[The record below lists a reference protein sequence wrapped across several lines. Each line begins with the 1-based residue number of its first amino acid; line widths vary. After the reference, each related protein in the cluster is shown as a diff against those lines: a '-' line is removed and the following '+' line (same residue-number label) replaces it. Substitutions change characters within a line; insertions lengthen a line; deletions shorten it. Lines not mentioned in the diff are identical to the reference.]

1 MDLINSSNKANSPLS
16 SSTSSSS
23 SKSKKKNKQQ
33 SQKDLNNSGGLR
45 FIGVRRRP
53 WGRYAAEIRDPLTK
67 ERHWLGTFD
76 TAEEAALAYD
86 RAARSMRMRMQ
97 TKEYN
102 SNSMRTTRTNFVY
115 SDMPPGSSLTSI
127 ISPDD
132 EYSQHPLLFQMNS
145 QQNQPPPPLP
155 PSGFFPVPGDEWIQR
170 TTLTDYHNQ
179 QQLQPQQLCDEQK
192 IITDGFIT
200 HGDVGGGGGG
210 GSTKTNQHYY
220 CNVDEAEAEL
230 PPLPPDISNS
240 YDSRSVC
247 GVHVHGSVWNEE
259 DPMSNLLTDNGRFSE
274 QQTTTGHYYHDPWT
288 GSSST
293 VGIES
298 CNNVHVGFL
307 MESASSSEL
316 INPLFRMTEPVSAAT
331 AGILSPSI
339 NIPVPAEAFDFG
351 GCCSSSSSYSSSAYF
366 F

>member
-1 MDLINSSNKANSPLS
+1 MDLINSSNKVNSPSSS

-23 SKSKKKNKQQ
+23 KSKRKNQQQ

-86 RAARSMRMRMQ
+86 RAARSMHMRMQ
-97 TKEYN
+97 MGDYN

-132 EYSQHPLLFQMNS
+132 EYSQHPLLFLMNS
-145 QQNQPPPPLP
+145 QQNQPPPPPP

-170 TTLTDYHNQ
+170 NTLTDHHNQ
-179 QQLQPQQLCDEQK
+179 QQQHQQQLCDEQQ
-192 IITDGFIT
+192 IITDGFIM
-200 HGDVGGGGGG
+200 HGDVGGG

-220 CNVDEAEAEL
+220 CNVDEVEAEL

-240 YDSRSVC
+240 YDSRSMC
-247 GVHVHGSVWNEE
+247 GANVHGSMWNEE
-259 DPMSNLLTDNGRFSE
+259 DPMSNLLIDNGRFSD
-274 QQTTTGHYYHDPWT
+274 QQTTTGYYYHEAET
-288 GSSST
+288 GKST

-298 CNNVHVGFL
+298 YNNVNVGFL

-316 INPLFRMTEPVSAAT
+316 MNPLFRMTQ
-331 AGILSPSI
+331 
-339 NIPVPAEAFDFG
+339 
-351 GCCSSSSSYSSSAYF
+351 
-366 F
+366 